1 MTPSQKPEWIEIAD
15 ADKTASI
22 RGISKGLPVMALVA
36 VAAIIG
42 MGSIFAQTAD
52 QSPASAVETTAP
64 TNQGVQASADVTSDP
79 SPTTNAAATFVAIAA
94 KNPAASKASISSPT
108 LQNPSIGIMPTG
120 GGDDDDEDEDEG
132 DDDDDDEDEGDDDDE
147 DEGDDD

>member
-1 MTPSQKPEWIEIAD
+1 MSPLQKPEWIEIAD

-42 MGSIFAQTAD
+42 MGSIFAQTAE
-52 QSPASAVETTAP
+52 QSPASAIESTAP
-64 TNQGVQASADVTSDP
+64 TNQGTQASAAAASD
-79 SPTTNAAATFVAIAA
+79 STAATTTAATFVAVSA
-94 KNPAASKASISSPT
+94 KEPAAPKATMSSPT

-120 GGDDDDEDEDEG
+120 GGDDDDDDEDEDEDEDEG
-132 DDDDDDEDEGDDDDE
+132 DDD
-147 DEGDDD
+147 

>member
-1 MTPSQKPEWIEIAD
+1 MSPLQKPEWIEIAD

-42 MGSIFAQTAD
+42 MGSIFAQTAEK
-52 QSPASAVETTAP
+52 SPASAVETAAPADQGVQSSTAAASDPSAATNTAP
-64 TNQGVQASADVTSDP
+64 T
-79 SPTTNAAATFVAIAA
+79 FVATAA
-94 KNPAASKASISSPT
+94 KAPAAPKASLSSPT

-120 GGDDDDEDEDEG
+120 GGDDDDDDDDDDDEDEDEDEG
-132 DDDDDDEDEGDDDDE
+132 DDD
-147 DEGDDD
+147 